1 MLHSEIDALLNS
13 KDKLLTEVYFDLQR
27 HFEAKYGSDTVVF
40 MEIGTFFEVYEVNN
54 DDLQVGKAKEMAELL
69 NIQLTKKNKN
79 IAENSVKN
87 PFLAGVPS
95 VSFERYLN
103 RLIQEQRY
111 TVIVVRQKGVPPKLS
126 RYIGQII
133 SPGTNFDHTV
143 DNDDNYIVSLLIDR
157 HRDIYTVGYAAID
170 VTTGKTW
177 LYETYGTSEDP
188 TYALDEIFNL
198 LNIYRTT
205 EVVLT
210 FLEGVENQKEVIR
223 YLEISE
229 HYAYSVNH
237 ERPKIDYQNELFQ
250 NVYQIQ
256 SLLSPI
262 EHLDLERHPFVS
274 EALATLVHFV
284 IEHDYHIIQKLA
296 RPKMIDNTRYMY
308 LGNNAL
314 EQLFVISKD
323 RSDMTLLRLI
333 DKSVTAIGKRLL
345 KERLLNPIQER
356 VELERRYGLIE
367 RVMPHVRMLGDAL
380 RGVYDL
386 ERLHRRIALARLHPF
401 EINYVHA
408 SLVGIV
414 ELTEFVK
421 RHRLMKT
428 PFADQEIETFIR
440 DIEQSIDLEVSRR
453 FTVSTVD
460 ENFLCRGVDVQ
471 VDALVD
477 ENARM
482 LQTFAVIMDG
492 IEQLLGEQ
500 GNAAPGSGGYVSLG
514 VLDKEGHY
522 ISMSRT
528 RWAMIEKVFASGS
541 FELAGES
548 ISFGDF
554 SVKRLT
560 NSVKIT
566 SELTEELSD
575 KIMRNQAK
583 IVTLVKERFIALQR
597 TFERRYTLLLER
609 MIGYVADL
617 DVAVASARA
626 AQLHNF
632 ARPTIV
638 DVHKDE
644 NFLQLMQLR
653 HPLIEIQERQGIYVP
668 NDIVMGSRNYMDLPY
683 PETVMLDPAV
693 HDGHDI
699 NGVLLYGINSSGKSS
714 LMKSVGLAVL
724 MAQAGFY
731 VPASSMKFSLF
742 ESLFTRIVSRDNLQK
757 GLSTF
762 AVEMMEL
769 KNIFNR
775 AGTRSLILGDEI
787 SHGTETLSGVA
798 IVASAI
804 MKLAKLRPLFLFAT
818 HLHQLASMEEMR
830 RLNNVVD
837 LHLSVEYD
845 ERLDKLVFNRVLQ
858 PGSGSSVYGLEFARS
873 LHMDQEFLDAA
884 NRIRK
889 RLSNDFD
896 ELELLVKKR
905 TSKYN
910 KDLYV
915 TTCVICGAKAEDVH
929 HIAQQSSAN
938 ARGFIGH
945 VPVNHRHNLV
955 PLCRDHHRE
964 IHEGKLRVKGFVMTS
979 GGLELEVEEQLS
991 KPQVIKEEEPQI
1003 NASEESTAA
1012 PEAVA
1017 KPSIDMDDF

>member
-1 MLHSEIDALLNS
+1 MLHSEIDAILNN
-13 KDKLLTEVYFDLQR
+13 KDKLLTEIYFDLQR
-27 HFEAKYGSDTVVF
+27 RFEEKYGSDTVVF

-54 DDLQVGKAKEMAELL
+54 DEMQVGKAKEMAELL

-87 PFLAGVPS
+87 PLLAGVPS
-95 VSFERYLN
+95 VSFERYLG
-103 RLIQEQRY
+103 RLIEQQKY
-111 TVIVVRQKGVPPKLS
+111 TVIVVRQKGVPPKVS
-126 RYIGQII
+126 RYLGQII

-143 DNDDNYIVSLLIDR
+143 DHDDNYIVSLLIDR

-188 TYALDEIFNL
+188 AYALDEVFNL

-210 FLEGVENQKEVIR
+210 FLEGVDNPKEVLR
-223 YLEISE
+223 YLEIGE

-237 ERPKIDYQNELFQ
+237 DRPKIDYQNELFEK
-250 NVYQIQ
+250 VYRIQ

-274 EALATLVHFV
+274 EALATLIHFV

-296 RPKMIDNTRYMY
+296 RPKMIDNARYLY

-314 EQLFVISKD
+314 EQLNIVSKD
-323 RSDMTLLRLI
+323 RSELTLLRLI
-333 DKSVTAIGKRLL
+333 DKSTTAIGKRLL
-345 KERLLNPIQER
+345 KERLLNPVREKA
-356 VELERRYGLIE
+356 ELERRYGLIE

-380 RGVYDL
+380 RNVYDL
-386 ERLHRRIALARLHPF
+386 ERLQRRISLQKLHPF
-401 EINYVHA
+401 EMNYVHA
-408 SLVGIV
+408 SLQGIR
-414 ELTEFVK
+414 ELMEFVR
-421 RHRLMKT
+421 RHKLVRT
-428 PFADQEIETFIR
+428 PFGEQEVDTFVR
-440 DIEQSIDLEVSRR
+440 DIEQSVDLEVSRR
-453 FTVSTVD
+453 FTTATVD
-460 ENFLCRGVDVQ
+460 ENFLRRGVDARL
-471 VDALVD
+471 DSLVD
-477 ENARM
+477 ENAKM
-482 LQTFAVIMDG
+482 LQTFAVIVDALETM
-492 IEQLLGEQ
+492 LSEQ
-500 GNAAPGSGGYVSLG
+500 GGNTSGGGYVSLG
-514 VLDKEGHY
+514 VLEKEGYY

-528 RWAMIEKVFASGS
+528 RWSMIERVFAEGGV
-541 FELAGES
+541 ELDGRRYA
-548 ISFGDF
+548 FADF

-566 SELTEELSD
+566 SELTEQLSD
-575 KIMRNQAK
+575 RIMRNRTK
-583 IVTLVKERFIALQR
+583 IVSLAKERFVQLQQ
-597 TFERRYTLLLER
+597 TFERRYALLFER
-609 MIGYVADL
+609 MIAYVADL

-626 AQLHNF
+626 AQQYNF
-632 ARPTIV
+632 ARPSIV
-638 DVHKDE
+638 DVRDDE
-644 NFLQLMQLR
+644 NFLQLMGLR
-653 HPLIEIQERQGIYVP
+653 HPLIEVQERQGIYVP
-668 NDIVMGSRNYMDLPY
+668 NDIVMGHRAYLDLPY

-693 HDGHDI
+693 HDGHDV

-714 LMKSVGLAVL
+714 LMKSIGLAVL

-762 AVEMMEL
+762 AVEMLEL

-775 AGTRSLILGDEI
+775 AGTRSLVLGDEI

-804 MKLAKLRPLFLFAT
+804 MKLAKLRSLFLFAT
-818 HLHQLASMEEMR
+818 HLHQLSTMEEIR
-830 RLNNVVD
+830 RLDNVVD

-845 ERLDKLVFNRVLQ
+845 EKQDKLVFNRVLQ

-873 LHMDQEFLDAA
+873 LHMDSEFLDTA

-889 RLSNDFD
+889 RLADDFD
-896 ELELLVKKR
+896 ELELLVRKR

-915 TTCVICGAKAEDVH
+915 TKCVICGAKAEDVH
-929 HIAQQSSAN
+929 HIVHQSQADS
-938 ARGFIGH
+938 RGYVGH
-945 VPVNHRHNLV
+945 FPVHHRHNLV
-955 PLCRDHHRE
+955 PLCREHHRE
-964 IHEGKLRVKGFVMTS
+964 IHEGKLKVKGFVMTS
-979 GGLELEVEEQLS
+979 SGLELEVEEQLAPPAAAKVAEPEINE
-991 KPQVIKEEEPQI
+991 KPPEESPPEEPKR
-1003 NASEESTAA
+1003 
-1012 PEAVA
+1012 PV
-1017 KPSIDMDDF
+1017 IDMDDF